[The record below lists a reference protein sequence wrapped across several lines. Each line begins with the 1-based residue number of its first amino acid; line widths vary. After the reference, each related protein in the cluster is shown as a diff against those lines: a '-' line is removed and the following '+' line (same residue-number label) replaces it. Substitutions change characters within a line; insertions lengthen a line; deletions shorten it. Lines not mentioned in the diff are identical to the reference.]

1 MDHQTFFPS
10 SNQEVILSLDAP
22 SAIALSPPGEE
33 HKIDYY
39 LQYEQLLMSDNQNQ
53 EVTSN

>member
-39 LQYEQLLMSDNQNQ
+39 LQYEQLLMSDNQN
-53 EVTSN
+53 